1 MLPLRL
7 SKLPRHV
14 QSLLPANPFQLLILC
29 THAPTVL
36 MHVPESY
43 IGSEPSDDRAIPTT
57 SEGYYIPASVAPRGD
72 SRDDVPSRQSQRSE
86 EIQSSM
92 AVDGMDMDGSGNDTG
107 NSEPGRS
114 SKKKKGQRFF
124 CTEFPPCNL
133 SFTRSE
139 HLARH
144 IRFILTL
151 VVESLCFC

>member
-1 MLPLRL
+1 
-7 SKLPRHV
+7 
-14 QSLLPANPFQLLILC
+14 
-29 THAPTVL
+29 

-114 SKKKKGQRFF
+114 SKKKKGQGFF
-124 CTEFPPCNL
+124 CNL
-133 SFTRSE
+133 SFTWSE

-144 IRFILTL
+144 IRFIHTL
-151 VVESLCFC
+151 VVEFLFFC